1 MSIELQCSI
10 IEHKQFFD
18 AKHSHYLKTSERIER
33 FRRNVDS
40 NKNWEPMYMS
50 HCTVKSPVG
59 LRGKGIGKVVDFPSK
74 TKFCQYPKECKKP
87 TTFKIS

>member
-1 MSIELQCSI
+1 MRMIFQ
-10 IEHKQFFD
+10 
-18 AKHSHYLKTSERIER
+18 HYLKTSERIER

-59 LRGKGIGKVVDFPSK
+59 LRGKGIPQRV
-74 TKFCQYPKECKKP
+74 QEANH
-87 TTFKIS
+87 I